1 MSKDLQ
7 YTLSLKDLFS
17 KRMQGAVDSTKQM
30 DSRVSSL
37 SSSFSKLGTAIGG
50 AFAIGGIASFGKSV
64 FNALDNYQQFS
75 VALRT
80 MMHGDA
86 LASQALEGKLISLAK
101 TTPFELT
108 EVQDATRKLMAYGVA
123 GGEVTQTIRTLGDVS
138 AGLGKESFPFI
149 IRAFGQ
155 IKSKGHLA
163 GQELNQLTEQGFN
176 PLNII
181 AKKTGESYDTL
192 LKRMEKG
199 KISFKEV
206 EQSFRDVTKEGGQFF
221 NMMEE
226 QSRTVGGKLSNLGD
240 TWEQLKV
247 NIGESQTGIIS
258 STLKWSTALIQNLTD
273 TMSAA
278 NSLDEALNKTGVS
291 GAGLFSKIAG
301 RFGFNTV
308 GRKQEGEA
316 FGFQKMIEDSK
327 SFYDVSMNLKVL
339 EVLKKENEAKL
350 KTALGSNDSV
360 VRGDALKEY
369 NVSQSLILD
378 TSKKLKGVATLLKSK
393 GVIPKVT
400 GDGTVAGTGLG
411 STSQGTGVSLT
422 AQRPQSL
429 IINITKLVENLN
441 LSTTTLKE
449 GTQRIKEEV
458 SKIFLEMV
466 NDVNAIAR

>member
-1 MSKDLQ
+1 MAKDLN

-17 KRMQGAVDSTKQM
+17 KQMRGAVNETARLDSQ
-30 DSRVSSL
+30 VSKTQRMFDGL
-37 SSSFSKLGTAIGG
+37 GSKIGG
-50 AFAIGGIASFGKSV
+50 ALAIGSLAGFGKAI
-64 FNALDNYQQFS
+64 FNSLDNYQQFS

-86 LASQALEGKLISLAK
+86 LASKALEGQLISLAK

-123 GGEVTQTIRTLGDVS
+123 GGEVAQTIRTLGDVS

-199 KISFKEV
+199 KITFKEV
-206 EQSFRDVTKEGGQFF
+206 EQSFKYVTGQGGQFF

-226 QSRTVGGKLSNLGD
+226 QSRTVGGRWSNISD
-240 TWEQLKV
+240 TWEQIKV
-247 NIGESQTGIIS
+247 NIGKSQTGILSMTMDFIA
-258 STLKWSTALIQNLTD
+258 KVGNLTVD
-273 TMSAA
+273 KLSAG
-278 NSLDEALNKTGVS
+278 NFMDEAFKGGGAKGYSALTTTYGNLDGLSGIKGLAGNFAEMKETAMYMQTLIEKATTGEKALQSLRYINLNKQR
-291 GAGLFSKIAG
+291 L
-301 RFGFNTV
+301 
-308 GRKQEGEA
+308 
-316 FGFQKMIEDSK
+316 
-327 SFYDVSMNLKVL
+327 L
-339 EVLKKENEAKL
+339 EKYKL
-350 KTALGSNDSV
+350 
-360 VRGDALKEY
+360 
-369 NVSQSLILD
+369 
-378 TSKKLKGVATLLKSK
+378 SKKDNAFTQEMSLYNAAYKGVIGNMNLLKSK
-393 GVIPKVT
+393 GDKTLAPVKEN
-400 GDGTVAGTGLG
+400 GGLSSLG
-411 STSQGTGVSLT
+411 KSSVSSGVNLT

-429 IINITKLVENLN
+429 VINITELVHELKIQANDLN
-441 LSTTTLKE
+441 DSTMK
-449 GTQRIKEEV
+449 IKEEV

-466 NDVNAIAR
+466 NDANLAAR